1 MSEKTVKIWTKKAL
15 NVVKNWT
22 IVLALILVWGVL
34 SILSPHFLQWSNI
47 SNILLQS
54 SNIMMCAIGMTFIL
68 IGGQMDLSIGSVEA
82 LSGTICALMIVN
94 IGLPFLPSVIIACCV
109 GMCCGLVS
117 GTLVSRF
124 KFPPFIATLSMQ
136 GIARG
141 AALVICKGA
150 AILVPN
156 ETFKS
161 FGRDDLF
168 GFLPIPVVVAGCFLI
183 LAHIILTYTR
193 FGTNV
198 YALGSNEI
206 AAQLSGINVN
216 RTKTLVF
223 MLSGFTAAVGG
234 LIMSARLGSGQSTM
248 GELDVMD
255 TVASVVIGGT
265 SMRGGVGK
273 IRGTL
278 VGVLIITTI
287 RNGLNLMHVNSYW
300 QQVAIGL
307 LIIIAVM
314 IDQVSKGEL
323 KKK

>member
-1 MSEKTVKIWTKKAL
+1 MKSNKSSFMVRFRDWM
-15 NVVKNWT
+15 
-22 IVLALILVWGVL
+22 IVFVLILVWGIM
-34 SILSPHFLQWSNI
+34 SILSPYFLQWTNI

-68 IGGQMDLSIGSVEA
+68 IAGQMDLSVGSVEA
-82 LSGTICALMIVN
+82 LSGTVCALSIVN
-94 IGLPFLPSVIIACCV
+94 LGLPFGVGVIFAVAV
-109 GMCCGLVS
+109 GCLCGFVS
-117 GTLVSRF
+117 GTLTSRF
-124 KFPPFIATLSMQ
+124 RFPPFIATLSMQ

-156 ETFKS
+156 NAFKLLGKGRI
-161 FGRDDLF
+161 FGI
-168 GFLPIPVVVAGCFLI
+168 LPIPVLVAFCFLI
-183 LAHIILTYTR
+183 IAHIVLTYTR

-198 YALGSNEI
+198 YALGSNET
-206 AAQLSGINVN
+206 AASLSGINVKW
-216 RTKTLVF
+216 TKTFVF
-223 MLSGFTAAVGG
+223 MISGACAAVGG
-234 LIMSARLGSGQSTM
+234 LLMSARLGSGQSTM

-307 LIIIAVM
+307 LIVVAVF
-314 IDQVSKGEL
+314 IDQISKGEL
-323 KKK
+323 KRQ

>member
-1 MSEKTVKIWTKKAL
+1 MKTNSL
-15 NVVKNWT
+15 NNIINKLKDWM
-22 IVLALILVWGVL
+22 IVFVLLLVWCVL
-34 SILSPHFLQWSNI
+34 SIISPYFLQWTNI

-68 IGGQMDLSIGSVEA
+68 IGGQMDLSVGSVEA
-82 LSGTICALMIVN
+82 LSGTICALTIVEM
-94 IGLPFLPSVIIACCV
+94 GLPFGIGVVLSICV
-109 GMCCGLVS
+109 GCLCGLVS
-117 GTLVSRF
+117 GTLTSRF

-141 AALVICKGA
+141 VALVICKGA

-156 ETFKS
+156 EAFK
-161 FGRDDLF
+161 FLGKGKLF
-168 GFLPIPVVVAGCFLI
+168 NILPVPVVVAFSFLI
-183 LAHIILTYTR
+183 LAHIVLTYTR

-198 YALGSNEI
+198 YALGSNET
-206 AAQLSGINVN
+206 AASLSGINVKW
-216 RTKTLVF
+216 TKTFVF
-223 MLSGFTAAVGG
+223 MISGCCAAVGG
-234 LIMSARLGSGQSTM
+234 LLMSARLGSGQSTM

-273 IRGTL
+273 IRGTMI
-278 VGVLIITTI
+278 GVLIITTI

-307 LIIIAVM
+307 LIVVAVF
-314 IDQVSKGEL
+314 IDQISKGEL
-323 KKK
+323 KKQ

>member
-1 MSEKTVKIWTKKAL
+1 MKSNLSSFMVRFRDWM
-15 NVVKNWT
+15 
-22 IVLALILVWGVL
+22 IVFVLILVWGIM
-34 SILSPHFLQWSNI
+34 SILSPYFLQWTNI

-68 IGGQMDLSIGSVEA
+68 IAGQMDLSVGSVEA
-82 LSGTICALMIVN
+82 LSGTVCALSIVN
-94 IGLPFLPSVIIACCV
+94 LGLPFGVGVIFAVAAGCL
-109 GMCCGLVS
+109 CGLVS
-117 GTLVSRF
+117 GTLTSRF
-124 KFPPFIATLSMQ
+124 RFPPFIATLSMQ

-141 AALVICKGA
+141 TALVICKGA

-156 ETFKS
+156 ESFKMLGK
-161 FGRDDLF
+161 GRVL
-168 GFLPIPVVVAGCFLI
+168 GLLPIPVLVAFCFLI
-183 LAHIILTYTR
+183 VAHIVLTYTR

-198 YALGSNEI
+198 YALGSNET
-206 AAQLSGINVN
+206 AASLSGINVKW
-216 RTKTLVF
+216 TKTFVF
-223 MLSGFTAAVGG
+223 MISGACAAVGG
-234 LIMSARLGSGQSTM
+234 LLMSARLGSGQSTM

-300 QQVAIGL
+300 QQVSIGL
-307 LIIIAVM
+307 LIVVAVF
-314 IDQVSKGEL
+314 IDQISKGEL
-323 KKK
+323 KRQ

>member
-1 MSEKTVKIWTKKAL
+1 M
-15 NVVKNWT
+15 KNNSN
-22 IVLALILVWGVL
+22 ALINKLKDWMIVFVLLLVWAVL
-34 SILSPHFLQWSNI
+34 SFMSPYFLQWSNI

-82 LSGTICALMIVN
+82 LSGTVCALSIVQL
-94 IGLPFLPSVIIACCV
+94 GLPFGVAVIFAVSVGCL
-109 GMCCGLVS
+109 CGFVS
-117 GTLVSRF
+117 GTLTSRF

-156 ETFKS
+156 DAFKTL
-161 FGRDDLF
+161 GRGKVF
-168 GFLPIPVVVAGCFLI
+168 GFLPVPVVVAFVFL
-183 LAHIILTYTR
+183 LVAHIILKYTR

-198 YALGSNEI
+198 YALGSNEV
-206 AAQLSGINVN
+206 AASLSGINVKW
-216 RTKTLVF
+216 TKTFVF
-223 MLSGFTAAVGG
+223 MISGACAAIGG
-234 LIMSARLGSGQSTM
+234 LLMSARLGSGQSTM

-278 VGVLIITTI
+278 IGVLIITTI

-307 LIIIAVM
+307 LIVVAVF
-314 IDQVSKGEL
+314 IDQISKGEL
-323 KKK
+323 KKL

>member
-1 MSEKTVKIWTKKAL
+1 MKSNAAKKAIGVL
-15 NVVKNWT
+15 KEWS
-22 IVLALILVWGVL
+22 IVLALILVWAVL
-34 SILSPHFLQWSNI
+34 SFLSPHFLQWSNI
-47 SNILLQS
+47 SNIFLQS
-54 SNIMMCAIGMTFIL
+54 SHIMMCAIGMTFIL

-82 LSGTICALMIVN
+82 LSGTICALTLVN
-94 IGLPFLPSVIIACCV
+94 LGLPFIPGVILACCAGV
-109 GMCCGLVS
+109 LCGLVS
-117 GTLVSRF
+117 GLLVSRF

-141 AALVICKGA
+141 IALVICKGA
-150 AILVPN
+150 AILVTN
-156 ETFKS
+156 QTFKD
-161 FGRDDLF
+161 FGRYRLF
-168 GFLPIPVVVAGCFLI
+168 GFLPIPVVVAVVFLVR
-183 LAHIILTYTR
+183 AHIVLTYTT

-198 YALGSNEI
+198 YALGSNEV
-206 AAQLSGINVN
+206 AAQLSGINVK
-216 RTKTLVF
+216 RTKLCVF
-223 MLSGFTAAVGG
+223 MISGFTAAIGG

-307 LIIIAVM
+307 LIIIAVL
-314 IDQVSKGEL
+314 IDQLSKGEL

>member
-1 MSEKTVKIWTKKAL
+1 
-15 NVVKNWT
+15 
-22 IVLALILVWGVL
+22 
-34 SILSPHFLQWSNI
+34 
-47 SNILLQS
+47 
-54 SNIMMCAIGMTFIL
+54 MMCAIGMTFIL

-82 LSGTICALMIVN
+82 LSGTICALTLVN
-94 IGLPFLPSVIIACCV
+94 LGLPFIPGVILACCAGV
-109 GMCCGLVS
+109 LCGLVS
-117 GTLVSRF
+117 GLLVSRF

-141 AALVICKGA
+141 IALVICKGA
-150 AILVPN
+150 AILVTN
-156 ETFKS
+156 QTFKD
-161 FGRDDLF
+161 FGRYRLF
-168 GFLPIPVVVAGCFLI
+168 GFLPIPVVVALVFLV
-183 LAHIILTYTR
+183 LAHIVLTYTT

-198 YALGSNEI
+198 YALGSNEV
-206 AAQLSGINVN
+206 AAQLSGINVK
-216 RTKTLVF
+216 RTKLCVF
-223 MLSGFTAAVGG
+223 MISGFTAAIGG

-307 LIIIAVM
+307 LIIIAVL
-314 IDQVSKGEL
+314 IDQLSKGEL

>member
-1 MSEKTVKIWTKKAL
+1 M
-15 NVVKNWT
+15 KNDSATLLKRAAGLMRDWT
-22 IVLALILVWGVL
+22 IVIALVIVWGVM

-54 SNIMMCAIGMTFIL
+54 SNIMMCSIGMTFIL
-68 IGGQMDLSIGSVEA
+68 ICGQMDLSVGSVEA
-82 LSGTICALMIVN
+82 LAGTICALLIVN
-94 IGLPFLPSVIIACCV
+94 LDIPFPLAVLGAICA
-109 GMCCGLVS
+109 GALCGLVS
-117 GTLVSRF
+117 GIIVSRF

-141 AALVICKGA
+141 VALVICRGA
-150 AILVPN
+150 AILVPSAA
-156 ETFKS
+156 FKT
-161 FGRDDLF
+161 FGRGSVF
-168 GFLPIPVVVAGCFLI
+168 GFLPIPVAVAFICMI
-183 LAHIILTYTR
+183 AAHIILAHTR

-198 YALGSNEI
+198 YAIGSNET
-206 AAQLSGINVN
+206 AAQLSGINVS
-216 RTKTLVF
+216 RTKTIVF
-223 MLSGFTAAVGG
+223 MISGVTAAVGG

-273 IRGTL
+273 IRGTI

-300 QQVAIGL
+300 QQVAIGI
-307 LIIIAVM
+307 LIIVSVM
-314 IDQVSKGEL
+314 IDQLSKGEL